1 MTLHSILS
9 LYSAEV
15 TRAIYLIINYLTQ
28 ILKFIVN
35 KLFHQITCF
44 AFQKKEKYILYDF
57 ISIYINLK
65 L

>member
-9 LYSAEV
+9 LYFAEA

-28 ILKFIVN
+28 LLKLIVN
-35 KLFHQITCF
+35 RLFHQITCF
-44 AFQKKEKYILYDF
+44 SFQKKEKYILNYF
-57 ISIYINLK
+57 ISINIHLK